1 MKHRLEIDGL
11 RALAVI
17 PVILFHANID
27 IFQGGF
33 VGVDIFFVISGFLIT
48 RIILAEIYQSS
59 FSIIHF
65 YERRARRI
73 LPAFFAV
80 LIFSTFFAWFLLPP
94 IEFKDY
100 GQSLFFASFFS
111 SNIFFWIESGY
122 FGLGTDLKPLIH
134 TWSLGVEEQFYIFFP
149 LLAILI
155 YTIHKKLVFP
165 VIFLLFFISLYL
177 SHIYSAPASDI
188 FSKEG
193 AFFLLPTRA
202 WELLLGSIL
211 FLTYNNAFLVSNNR
225 VNNVLSF
232 LGLVLICY
240 SIFFFSKQ
248 TPSPSLMSLIPTVGA
263 ALVIIFSLNGT
274 ISHFF
279 LTRKPIIMIGLI
291 SYSAYLWHQPLMA
304 FSRYYFISD
313 LDSLKILLIVLI
325 TFLLAYLSW
334 RFIEQ
339 PFRDRKD
346 FLERLF

>member
-1 MKHRLEIDGL
+1 MKEEPDEFCQ
-11 RALAVI
+11 
-17 PVILFHANID
+17 LFLP
-27 IFQGGF
+27 
-33 VGVDIFFVISGFLIT
+33 FL
-48 RIILAEIYQSS
+48 Y
-59 FSIIHF
+59 
-65 YERRARRI
+65 
-73 LPAFFAV
+73 
-80 LIFSTFFAWFLLPP
+80 FLLFLLGFYCPLLNLR
-94 IEFKDY
+94 IMVKVYF
-100 GQSLFFASFFS
+100 LLLFFS

-339 PFRDRKD
+339 PFRDRGKI
-346 FLERLF
+346 F